1 MKVKKCPYCSK
12 RISYVSSFASRRKGE
27 YVCRRCGKESK
38 VIIKKSVVPAFILT
52 ALVSLAIMAVWIFA
66 GLLNNP
72 LGVALVAVPF
82 IIFAIISPGFVTF
95 GPLKK
100 YKKSMEA
107 KKEGIAYSD
116 NIITSELDDGSRY
129 SFSSVPPDNDSDF
142 AINTDVFNKIKAERN
157 AARERLSEN
166 NNDIVSDSGKI
177 EDDSDYIPI
186 IDNVS
191 ENHNND
197 DVPLKKLHS
206 DSVRTAV
213 RRNHHYISSRPGDD
227 EGITAPKKNDT
238 NRYSSNRKF

>member
-1 MKVKKCPYCSK
+1 MKVKKCPYCSR
-12 RISYVSSFASRRKGE
+12 RISYASSFASRRKGE

-38 VIIKKSVVPAFILT
+38 VIIKKSVVPVFILT
-52 ALVSLAIMAVWIFA
+52 VLISLAIMAVWIFA

-72 LGVALVAVPF
+72 LGAVFVAVPF
-82 IIFAIISPGFVTF
+82 IVFAIISPGFVTF

-116 NIITSELDDGSRY
+116 NIITSELDESSNY
-129 SFSSVPPDNDSDF
+129 SFPSLSPDTDSSF

-157 AARERLSEN
+157 AAREKLSEN
-166 NNDIVSDSGKI
+166 NNNLVSDSGKI
-177 EDDSDYIPI
+177 QDDSDYIPV

-191 ENHNND
+191 ENHNID

-206 DSVRTAV
+206 DSVHTAV
-213 RRNHHYISSRPGDD
+213 RRNHHYISRSAD
-227 EGITAPKKNDT
+227 EEVPPAPKRNDT